1 MTPTTPP
8 YRRVGINAVFLEPRF
23 GGLDTYVRALVP
35 ELIRLAP
42 EVRFSVYCS
51 PGGREYLASEEWA
64 GEVELIVPPLIGR
77 RGLKALGELTVLGA
91 IAGRHVDL
99 LHSMGMTAPLRTR
112 AVSVVTLADVTWI
125 VAPDPGEAT
134 TVRVWRLVVPPV
146 ARRAD
151 RLIALSQAGADHIVE
166 YLRVPRERID
176 VVPLASG
183 GRPSPNPALSSS
195 NRGPDSSN
203 PGPDD
208 ASGANLAA
216 PSTPPDE
223 LRRRLGLGEGAVIL
237 SVSAKKAHKNLER
250 LVRAMAVVVERH
262 PEAVLVLPGNPTE
275 HERELRELA
284 RELGIAANVAFPA
297 YVDANDLE
305 GLYALARCFVFASLN
320 EGFGIPLLEA
330 MRRGVPVACS
340 RASSLPEVAGEAA
353 RYFDPL
359 SVADIAE
366 ALIELLS
373 DRALAARLAALGR
386 VREAGFTWQA
396 TAEGT
401 LESYARAWAAAR

>member
-1 MTPTTPP
+1 MTTTRPSF
-8 YRRVGINAVFLEPRF
+8 RRVGINAVFLEPRF
-23 GGLDTYVRALVP
+23 GGLDTYVRALMP

-51 PGGREYLASEEWA
+51 PGGHEYLGGEDWA

-91 IAGRHVDL
+91 IAGRHVEL
-99 LHSMGMTAPLRTR
+99 LHSLGMTAPLRTR

-125 VAPDPGEAT
+125 VAPDPGEAA

-146 ARRAD
+146 ARRAE
-151 RLIALSQAGADHIVE
+151 RLIAFSTASAEHIVQ

-176 VVPLASG
+176 IVPLASG
-183 GRPSPNPALSSS
+183 GRPSSNPA
-195 NRGPDSSN
+195 
-203 PGPDD
+203 PGT
-208 ASGANLAA
+208 ASGANSVAH
-216 PSTPPDE
+216 PTPADE
-223 LRRRLGLGEGAVIL
+223 LRRRLGLGEGPTIL

-275 HERELRELA
+275 HELELRELA

-297 YVDANDLE
+297 YVDASDLE
-305 GLYALARCFVFASLN
+305 GLYALARCFVFASVN

-359 SVADIAE
+359 SVPDIAE
-366 ALIELLS
+366 ALIELLG
-373 DRALAARLAALGR
+373 DRELATRLTALGR
-386 VREAGFTWQA
+386 AREARFTWQA

-401 LESYARAWAAAR
+401 LESYARAWAGAR

>member
-1 MTPTTPP
+1 MNAPF
-8 YRRVGINAVFLEPRF
+8 RRVGINAVFLEPRF

-42 EVRFSVYCS
+42 TVRFSVYCS
-51 PGGREYLASEEWA
+51 PGGREYLADEAWA
-64 GEVELIVPPLIGR
+64 GEIELIVPPLIGR
-77 RGLKALGELTVLGA
+77 RGLKALGELTALGVL
-91 IAGRHVDL
+91 AGRHVEL
-99 LHSMGMTAPLRTR
+99 LHSMGMTAPLRTP

-125 VAPDPGEAT
+125 VAPDPGEAA

-151 RLIALSQAGADHIVE
+151 RLIALSQAGAEHIVQ

-176 VVPLASG
+176 VVPLAAG
-183 GRPSPNPALSSS
+183 MSPLATPTPA
-195 NRGPDSSN
+195 RD
-203 PGPDD
+203 
-208 ASGANLAA
+208 
-216 PSTPPDE
+216 
-223 LRRRLGLGEGAVIL
+223 LRERLRLGEGPVIL
-237 SVSAKKAHKNLER
+237 SVSAKKVHKNLER
-250 LVRAMAVVVERH
+250 LVRAMVAVVERR
-262 PEAVLVLPGNPTE
+262 PDAVLVLPGNPTE

-297 YVDANDLE
+297 YVDADDLE
-305 GLYALARCFVFASLN
+305 GLYALAECFVFASVN
-320 EGFGIPLLEA
+320 EGFGIPILEA

-359 SVADIAE
+359 SVTDIAE

-373 DRALAARLAALGR
+373 DRELAARLAALGR
-386 VREAGFTWQA
+386 AREAGFTWQA

-401 LESYARAWAAAR
+401 LDSYARAWVAAR